1 MEIPHFVRDDNF
13 KKDDSLKRDDKLK
26 EEAVG
31 KRYLIFSTI
40 LP

>member
-1 MEIPHFVRDDNF
+1 MTKRRKRND
-13 KKDDSLKRDDKLK
+13 KMRDDKLK